1 VPPLVGVAVNVTLV
15 PEQMVDEGEAA
26 MLTPAATD
34 GFTTIVIVFDV
45 AGLPVAHV
53 FDDVITHTIVF
64 PFVNAASVYV
74 ALLVPTFT
82 PFFFH

>member
-1 VPPLVGVAVNVTLV
+1 LVGVAVNVTLV
-15 PEQMVDEGEAA
+15 PEQMADDGDAA
-26 MLTPAATD
+26 ILTLAATA
-34 GFTTIVIVFDV
+34 GFTTIVIVLEV

-53 FDDVITHTIVF
+53 FEDVMTQAIVF

-82 PFFFH
+82 PFFFHW